1 VVADFCGTKFH
12 FYDKEQFM
20 DPIKS
25 KIFFDGGQIPAD
37 RLESVIAGLSQK
49 LNTWLADHPSA
60 EILNIL
66 QSESQGAD
74 RSWNIT
80 ITIFYRES

>member
-1 VVADFCGTKFH
+1 
-12 FYDKEQFM
+12 M
-20 DPIKS
+20 DPIKT
-25 KIFFDGGQIPAD
+25 KIFFDGGHIPAD
-37 RLESVIAGLSQK
+37 RLESVMSGLSQK
-49 LNTWLADHPSA
+49 LNTWLADHPA
-60 EILNIL
+60 VEIVNVL

>member
-1 VVADFCGTKFH
+1 
-12 FYDKEQFM
+12 M

-37 RLESVIAGLSQK
+37 RLESVITGLSQK
-49 LNTWLADHPSA
+49 LNTWLAEHPSA

>member
-1 VVADFCGTKFH
+1 
-12 FYDKEQFM
+12 M
-20 DPIKS
+20 NPIRT
-25 KIFFDGGQIPAD
+25 KIFFDGGHIPTD
-37 RLESVIAGLSQK
+37 RLESVMSGLSQK
-49 LNTWLADHPSA
+49 LDAWLADHPSL
-60 EILNIL
+60 EIINIL